1 MKRYAIR
8 LVASK
13 LILRIVR
20 IVSKTHCYL
29 IIETSYLN
37 SDLKISLSLT
47 SRGYIIH
54 LILVFI
60 KSYLILLSHLVS
72 IVFYF
77 LVKRLCFLVW
87 VEIYELFLLK
97 LKIERRSLRDTI
109 NLISEY
115 LTYWLWR
122 NESIRFK
129 VISNIGCDTVNKL
142 DWNLIA
148 LES

>member
-1 MKRYAIR
+1 MKCYAVR

-20 IVSKTHCYL
+20 VVRKAHCYL
-29 IIETSYLN
+29 IIETTDLN
-37 SDLKISLSLT
+37 SHFKISLSLT
-47 SRGYIIH
+47 PRGNIIH

-60 KSYLILLSHLVS
+60 KSYLVLLSHLVS
-72 IVFYF
+72 IIFYF
-77 LVKRLCFLVW
+77 LVKGLCFLVW

-109 NLISEY
+109 DLISEY

-122 NESIRFK
+122 NKSIRFK
-129 VISNIGCDTVNKL
+129 VISNIGCDTVDKF
-142 DWNLIA
+142 DRNLIA

>member
-109 NLISEY
+109 NLISEN

>member
-20 IVSKTHCYL
+20 IVRKAHCYL
-29 IIETSYLN
+29 IIETADLN
-37 SDLKISLSLT
+37 SHLKISLSLT

-60 KSYLILLSHLVS
+60 KSYLVLLSHLIS
-72 IVFYF
+72 IIFYF

-109 NLISEY
+109 NLISEN